1 MSDNNFND
9 ILINNRILTDP
20 FARSKAAARALAWY
34 RDLTL
39 KGKAGKY
46 TLKERSRQVVD
57 IGTMYTFHYD
67 PKTKDKLP
75 FYDTN
80 PLIFAVEHYKDGFL
94 GINLHYLPPNLRARL
109 MDTLHSITTDQRYNE
124 NTKLNV
130 SYSVLKAMTKAR
142 AFEPCV
148 KRYLYSHVRSPF
160 VKLFAPEWAIAVLL
174 PTQKFVKRTADYV
187 WETSMSRINKRR

>member
-1 MSDNNFND
+1 MDNHFRD
-9 ILINNRILTDP
+9 LLIHNRILTDP
-20 FARSKAAARALAWY
+20 FARTKAAARALAWY
-34 RDLTL
+34 EDLVK
-39 KGKAGKY
+39 KGKGGKY
-46 TLKERSRQVVD
+46 TLKERSRQVIQ

-80 PLIFAVEHYKDGFL
+80 PLVFPIEHYSDGFL
-94 GINLHYLPPNLRARL
+94 GINLHYLPPQQRARL
-109 MDTLHSITTDQRYNE
+109 MDTLHSISTDQRYNE
-124 NTKLNV
+124 KTKLGI
-130 SYSVLKAMTKAR
+130 SYSVLKGMAKAR

-160 VKLFAPEWAIAVLL
+160 VQLYAPEWAIAVLL

-187 WETSMSRINKRR
+187 WESSMNRIRKRK

>member
-109 MDTLHSITTDQRYNE
+109 MDTLHSISTDQRYNE
-124 NTKLNV
+124 RTKLGI
-130 SYSVLKAMTKAR
+130 SYSVLKGMTKAR

-187 WETSMSRINKRR
+187 WETSMSRINKR